1 VKGSYAVI
9 WRDGGGVRS
18 GCLEPRDDSFEL
30 SGRGRSQ
37 SIVFSALAGASIGRA
52 PGERLHGLPVLRFL
66 MRGGSAIAVA
76 SLEGPGVLH
85 ELAEHV
91 ERSGLRVAA

>member
-9 WRDGGGVRS
+9 WRDDGGVGS

-30 SGRGRSQ
+30 SGRGRSL
-37 SIVFSALAGASIGRA
+37 SIAFAGLTGASIGRTPA
-52 PGERLHGLPVLRFL
+52 ERLRGLPVLRFL
-66 MRGGSAIAVA
+66 MRGGSAISVA

-91 ERSGLRVAA
+91 ERSGLRVV